1 VHEHQ
6 HRVRRFGLRLEKV
19 ALQDDQLGDT
29 AVDVADTGDGFNAT
43 FAVAAQVN
51 GMYGAPD
58 PAHLLVLGGDEV
70 YPVASVENYEDRL
83 VSPFDAARPADSYG
97 QASMIE
103 GAFVVAM
110 EVDGERLTSV
120 ELSQRLE
127 RWGARGKGLVAFLIG
142 GAEGI
147 PNALSARADL
157 RLSLSSFTFPHRL
170 ARVMLLEQLYR
181 SMTLQRGEP
190 YAREE

>member
-1 VHEHQ
+1 VKLFVIAEG
-6 HRVRRFGLRLEKV
+6 RIKERELR
-19 ALQDDQLGDT
+19 
-29 AVDVADTGDGFNAT
+29 
-43 FAVAAQVN
+43 AVAN
-51 GMYGAPD
+51 DY
-58 PAHLLVLGGDEV
+58 LG
-70 YPVASVENYEDRL
+70 RL
-83 VSPFDAARPADSYG
+83 SRYVRCEEIETRDSAG
-97 QASMIE
+97 LAKSIPE

-147 PNALSARADL
+147 PSALSARADL

-170 ARVMLLEQLYR
+170 ARVMLFEQLYR
-181 SMTLQRGEP
+181 SMTLLRGEP

>member
-1 VHEHQ
+1 VKLFVIAEG
-6 HRVRRFGLRLEKV
+6 RIKERELR
-19 ALQDDQLGDT
+19 
-29 AVDVADTGDGFNAT
+29 
-43 FAVAAQVN
+43 AVAN
-51 GMYGAPD
+51 DY
-58 PAHLLVLGGDEV
+58 LG
-70 YPVASVENYEDRL
+70 RL
-83 VSPFDAARPADSYG
+83 SRYVRCEEIETRDAAGLAKSIP
-97 QASMIE
+97 E

-147 PNALSARADL
+147 PSALSARADL
-157 RLSLSSFTFPHRL
+157 RLSLSTFTFPHRL
-170 ARVMLLEQLYR
+170 ARVMLFEQLYR
-181 SMTLQRGEP
+181 SMTLLRGEP